1 MKNNSRIYLLDSQA
15 YSPETIAVAFAKTSR
30 SPESFDHIAAEL
42 TDQKSAEFN
51 EKWVVG
57 YGHSSV
63 AEHAVLHI
71 AIENVSRLA
80 VENLES
86 NRLAS
91 YTEKSTRYQ
100 TWQAGAFHTPEE
112 LSDSRLLAAY
122 EDLCNRL
129 FAFYTSIIP
138 KVSLVVGN
146 ECPHKPE
153 ESENAWK
160 RRVQSTAVDSCR
172 FVLPA
177 ASIANVGM
185 TINARALEHAIS
197 KMLSSELEEVRAMG
211 AGIKDVAQKSVPTLL
226 KYADANPYPANVSLQ
241 ISQPKKTSG
250 QKNGDWCHLVDF
262 TPDLQTRVLAAAL
275 YRFSNIDY
283 ANSIQSVQ
291 NYSLD
296 QKRDLIKALFT
307 GHNRFTA
314 PLRELEHSSFTFD
327 VVLDQG
333 AWYEVKRHRMMT
345 LTTQAFTPDLG
356 FTVPLAIQQA
366 GCRDEYQ
373 ALMHECAERYPKL
386 ESVAHGIGSYI
397 LPNAFKRRFLITTNL
412 RSAIHFINLR
422 ASANAHYSVR
432 RLATR
437 MAEQIR
443 QVLPDFAPYLFCELQ
458 DDWREIEKNSFY
470 VP

>member
-1 MKNNSRIYLLDSQA
+1 MKNNPRIYLLDSQA
-15 YSPETIAVAFAKTSR
+15 YSPETIAVTFAKTSR

-42 TDQKSAEFN
+42 TEQKSAEFN

-100 TWQAGAFHTPEE
+100 TWQTGAFHTPDE
-112 LSDSRLLAAY
+112 LSGSSLLERY
-122 EDLCNRL
+122 EDLCNSL
-129 FAFYTSIIP
+129 FDFYSALIP
-138 KVSLVVGN
+138 RVSALIAV
-146 ECPHKPE
+146 ECQQKTG

-185 TINARALEHAIS
+185 TINARSLEHAIS

-226 KYADANPYPANVSLQ
+226 KYAEPNPYPGNVSPQ
-241 ISQPKKTSG
+241 ISHLEKISG
-250 QKNGDWCHLVDF
+250 QKNGDWCQLVDF

-275 YRFSNIDY
+275 YRFGNIDY
-283 ANSIQSVQ
+283 ANSLLSVQ
-291 NYSLD
+291 TYTPE
-296 QKRDLIKALFT
+296 QKKDLIKAIFM

-345 LTTQAFTPDLG
+345 LTTQAFTPDIG

-366 GCRDEYQ
+366 GCRDEYES
-373 ALMHECAERYPKL
+373 LMHECATLYPKL

-397 LPNAFKRRFLITTNL
+397 LPNAFKRRFLISTNL

-422 ASANAHYSVR
+422 SAANAHYSVR

-437 MAEQIR
+437 MADQIR
-443 QVLPDFAPYLFCELQ
+443 QVLPEFAPYLFCELQ